1 VRRRCA
7 LLVAAAAVAGAEAGA
22 AAAPPAAEAALPDA
36 AGTKLELFRG
46 FNAPGLSAA
55 NNESLG
61 DPPDPTGSVSRLH
74 YVEVV
79 NARIA
84 VYERER
90 PRRPV
95 AQMDATAFW
104 GTEDSTVVDPQIAWD
119 DRARRWY
126 YVMLRN
132 RPNANSIFFAW
143 SKSADPTDLDGGWCR
158 MEIPLGTLFDDFPRL
173 GFSAAHVLIGTNIF
187 DVETRRFKFA
197 RVWAIAKPGADAATC
212 ERPAL
217 TAFGSERRPLREA
230 DGRRAVT
237 PVPVV
242 PVKQSRRG
250 FIVAAD
256 CIDEEQKGGAEQ
268 TCRRRQPRGRQ
279 ITVWHVS
286 GPPGDPRLVRDGG
299 IAVPGFS
306 VPDPV
311 PQPGTNRRLDASD
324 TRLTQAVSNSR
335 PSGGAPLIWTQH
347 AVAGAGGR
355 SVVRWYALDPRR
367 LSVVDRGVIRKR
379 RNWVFN
385 AAVSPTRSGRAAII
399 NYNVGGPQLLPQV
412 RARIAGSKAGGELTL
427 GRSFAP
433 NRLCDRDEPFC
444 SWGDY
449 AGASPDPLEA
459 NVVWG
464 SNQTMARRRQHD
476 MFGSHW
482 ATRNFALSA
491 R

>member
-1 VRRRCA
+1 VRPRAAWLVAVAA
-7 LLVAAAAVAGAEAGA
+7 LAGTAACAAAALPA
-22 AAAPPAAEAALPDA
+22 AAAALPGA
-36 AGTKLELFRG
+36 AGTKLELFRVLNG
-46 FNAPGLSAA
+46 PGLSAA
-55 NNESLG
+55 DNETIG
-61 DPPDPTGSVSRLH
+61 NPPDATGSVSRRH

-90 PRRPV
+90 LRRPV
-95 AQMDATAFW
+95 ADMDATAFW
-104 GTEDSTVVDPQIAWD
+104 GADQSIVVDPQIAWD

-126 YVMLRN
+126 YVMLRS
-132 RPNANSIFFAW
+132 RPKANSILFAW
-143 SKSADPTDLDGGWCR
+143 SKSADPSDLDRGWCR
-158 MEIPLGTLFDDFPRL
+158 MEIPLGMLFDDFPRL
-173 GFSAAHVLIGTNIF
+173 GFSANHVLIGTNVF
-187 DVETRRFKFA
+187 DIETRRFKFA
-197 RVWAIAKPGADAATC
+197 RVWAIAKPGGDVATC

-217 TAFGSERRPLREA
+217 TAFGSQRRPLREA

-242 PVKQSRRG
+242 PVEQSRRG

-256 CIDEEQKGGAEQ
+256 CIEDEPMGGAEHA
-268 TCRRRQPRGRQ
+268 CHRRQARGRE
-279 ITVWHVS
+279 ITVWHVR
-286 GPPGDPRLVRDGG
+286 GPPDDPRLVRDGG
-299 IAVPGFS
+299 ITVPDFRA
-306 VPDPV
+306 PDPV
-311 PQPGTNRRLDASD
+311 PQPGTGRRLDASD

-335 PSGGAPLIWTQH
+335 PSEGAPLIWTQH

-355 SVVRWYALDPRR
+355 SVVSWYALNPRR

-385 AAVSPTRSGRAAII
+385 AAISPTRSGRAAII

-412 RARIAGSKAGGELTL
+412 RARIAGTKAGGELTL

-433 NRLCDRDEPFC
+433 NRLCDREDPFC

-464 SNQTMARRRQHD
+464 SNQTMAPSRQRD